1 MGTYSKTTQILNQTF
16 TLLLI
21 NLWPLWLLFLF
32 LFVVKIV
39 PTIFK
44 LYKLTKAGLPEVDK
58 MTGTEFEI
66 FLEQLFIR
74 LGYKVQLVGGMAD
87 YGADLILE
95 KDGIRTVVQAKCWRN
110 PVPVKA
116 VQEINTAKAHYDA
129 SEAMVITNS
138 RFTQNAKILA
148 KENGVKVIDREILA
162 TLIITTPSD
171 KN

>member
-1 MGTYSKTTQILNQTF
+1 MGFYIQVNQVLTQTF

-21 NLWPLWLLFLF
+21 NLWPLWLLILF
-32 LFVVKIV
+32 IFVVKIV

-110 PVPVKA
+110 PVPIKA
-116 VQEINTAKAHYDA
+116 VQEIASAKAHYDA

-138 RFTQNAKILA
+138 RFTTNAEVLA
-148 KENGVKVIDREILA
+148 KENSVKLVDRHSLASLILQ
-162 TLIITTPSD
+162 
-171 KN
+171 K